1 MCFFRQKKVLAESGF
16 FRGFTDCHSHLL
28 PGVDDGVKTLEE
40 SLAIL
45 EEMERLGVRKV
56 WLTPHIM
63 EDIPNETVD
72 LQQKSNKTVT
82 LQQKILSLK
91 QKYQGKV
98 ELALAAEYM
107 LDNLFEERLEKDDL
121 LPFEEG
127 KHYLL
132 VETSYFNP
140 PMGLLSI
147 LQRIQKKGYHPL
159 LAHPERYEYMQMMDY
174 KTLKKNQISF
184 QLNIPSLVG
193 MYGKHIEKKAKILLK
208 AGMYDL
214 GGNDVH
220 SLIFYVTTCKQK
232 IDNLSFLK
240 NVCKI

>member
-45 EEMERLGVRKV
+45 EEMGRLGVRKV

-63 EDIPNETVD
+63 EAIPNETVD
-72 LQQKSNKTVT
+72 LQQKF
-82 LQQKILSLK
+82 QELK
-91 QKYQGKV
+91 QMYHGKI

-107 LDNLFEERLEKDDL
+107 MDNLFEERLEKDDL